1 MSGTIFLGGNLALRY
16 SRNTRLLRRR
26 RVLLGAVSVIWPVRS
41 YLGMR
46 AVKQVNDIREDHPA
60 YRASTWTISV
70 LANEEICKTIQR
82 LRYSSVPPELIKTQ
96 QNIEQRYLNRE
107 PRGKL
112 ICGSCIRKRS
122 LTSLSHH
129 QTFGLVYL
137 IALASFGPRDNKE
150 VNY

>member
-1 MSGTIFLGGNLALRY
+1 MSGTIFLGGNFALRY

-26 RVLLGAVSVIWPVRS
+26 RVLLGAVSVIWPIRS

-60 YRASTWTISV
+60 YRAWTWTISV

-82 LRYSSVPPELIKTQ
+82 LRYNSVPPELIKTQ

-107 PRGKL
+107 PRGE
-112 ICGSCIRKRS
+112 C
-122 LTSLSHH
+122 
-129 QTFGLVYL
+129 
-137 IALASFGPRDNKE
+137 
-150 VNY
+150 